1 MSFILKACLCADY
14 VFNLKEMVRVDLNW
28 YIGSFLPFSTSVVP
42 SLLFATHSVM
52 IIDVHE
58 RLSYKG
64 IDCVIRISSLP
75 TVSFTLIL
83 KSLFVL
89 IEGLKNEI
97 TSGNHGS

>member
-1 MSFILKACLCADY
+1 MSFILKACLCADH

-64 IDCVIRISSLP
+64 IDCAIRISSLP
-75 TVSFTLIL
+75 NC
-83 KSLFVL
+83 VL
-89 IEGLKNEI
+89 HLNSKKPVCSYRRLEK
-97 TSGNHGS
+97 